1 MASYKFAPPR
11 IQDHI
16 ATVPALRAIPRMPAP
31 TDFGHV
37 EEGAASE
44 TEASLTE
51 VPYLACSSGELLVA
65 KLDHREGFVLS
76 LVDGKSDVEAV
87 IDACPMVAEETRRI
101 LLELQMRGLVAIRKP
116 RPRAT

>member
-31 TDFGHV
+31 TDFGSV
-37 EEGAASE
+37 GEGASE

-76 LVDGKSDVEAV
+76 LVDGKSDIESV

-116 RPRAT
+116 RTRAT